1 MAALD
6 TITDADWTRQAFL
19 LPSGA
24 VTDDDVYYRNH
35 SGAYYKFTDTTLGG
49 NWAINAPPQ
58 PCLFSDPVLDRFVK
72 IGEGQGAWYSEN
84 IDDNAVLL
92 HMRFGVPNYNSLAS
106 FFGNFYS
113 ADDARLIRTGRASGV
128 GALIGRAIG
137 WAFSVRLIPFI
148 MTLTAIKWFTG
159 TVSTKFYYL
168 KPTMGLYWKY
178 VNDFANNI
186 ASNLDLAAK
195 PTSDSWLRLSQAAG
209 LSGTQPMTESGDP
222 GTATI
227 EAAAKTA
234 FEIGAQEKS
243 VYDQMVPELFRADGL
258 TGIDIYATA
267 TRAQAY
273 ANAWH
278 EAVNDLAAQNQGN
291 SNGVLSSIY
300 AWMTGG
306 GATATLNGAK
316 KKTYATTEEFLEA
329 YLKDPDGRV
338 VESNTATS
346 NENSNTTENNTA
358 QQTPAAT
365 TDENGNAVTAAD
377 KSASDTEKGVF
388 ERAYESVTDYFT
400 DEVMGRAYATYKA
413 AQRDGSQWLTVRID
427 GRESATESFS
437 NSLRESDIASAINSQ
452 SSRAASMRFSSGNG
466 NVLGIKAIGQIMN
479 VINDITSNLMDSL
492 HISGVGVLAGSA
504 FVDIPKHYDS
514 SNATF
519 NQMSVTIPLRAY
531 CADNFNRFQCEIL
544 PLIMMLVGALP
555 RATGTGSYTA
565 PFIGEFYCQ
574 GRCSIPLG
582 MITAI
587 DITRGTSN
595 MPWTQHGEYLGIDVR
610 LTITDCSSV
619 AAMNLN
625 EAFGLRNFDPT
636 TWSRLL
642 FPQDSSFEMYTNVLS
657 SLGLQE
663 QIYMMPRFK
672 RNWNKVVNSFDKFFS
687 YSNVAN
693 TLFGGNVAGQV
704 LSALSKTDRM
714 G

>member
-6 TITDADWTRQAFL
+6 IITDESWTRQAFL
-19 LPSGA
+19 LPPDA

-35 SGAYYKFTDTTLGG
+35 TSAYYKFTDTTLGG

-58 PCLFSDPVLDRFVK
+58 PCAFTDPVLDRFVN

-92 HMRFGVPNYNSLAS
+92 NMRFGVPNYNSLAS

-113 ADDARLIRTGRASGV
+113 ADDSRFIRTGRASGI
-128 GALIGRAIG
+128 GALIGKALG
-137 WAFSVRLIPFI
+137 WAFSVRLVPFI
-148 MTLTAIKWFTG
+148 MTFTAIKWFTG

-186 ASNLDLAAK
+186 ASNLDLAAR
-195 PTSDSWLRLSQAAG
+195 PTTDSWLRLSQAAG
-209 LSGTQPMTESGDP
+209 LRGTQPMTESGDP
-222 GTATI
+222 GTTTI

-234 FEIGAQEKS
+234 FEIGAREKS
-243 VYDQMVPELFRADGL
+243 VYDQMVPELFRSEGL

-278 EAVNDLAAQNQGN
+278 EAINQIAAQNQ
-291 SNGVLSSIY
+291 SNGNGVVSSIY
-300 AWMTGG
+300 NWMVSG
-306 GATATLNGAK
+306 GATSTLSKAK
-316 KKTYATTEEFLEA
+316 KKTYENTEDFLNA
-329 YLKDPDGRV
+329 YLKDPDGRIN
-338 VESNTATS
+338 ESNT
-346 NENSNTTENNTA
+346 TTTDGTESSTVNNTA
-358 QQTPAAT
+358 PVQDAT
-365 TDENGNAVTAAD
+365 TVDENGQPITGSPEDVVEA
-377 KSASDTEKGVF
+377 EKGVF
-388 ERAYESVTDYFT
+388 ESAYETVKDYFT
-400 DEVMGRAYATYKA
+400 DEVMGRAYATFKA
-413 AQRDGSQWLTVRID
+413 SQRDGAQFLTVRID

-437 NSLRESDIASAINSQ
+437 SSLRESDISSAINSAGQ
-452 SSRAASMRFSSGNG
+452 RARNIRMSMADGNLAGIPGVGKILDIVKDIGSGF
-466 NVLGIKAIGQIMN
+466 A
-479 VINDITSNLMDSL
+479 DSL
-492 HISGVGVLAGSA
+492 HISGVGVLMGNA

-514 SNATF
+514 STATF
-519 NQMSVTIPLRAY
+519 NQMSVTIPLRAW

-544 PLIMMLVGALP
+544 PLIMLLVGALP

-595 MPWTQHGEYLGIDVR
+595 MPWTANGEYLGIDVR

-619 AAMNLN
+619 VSMNMN

-636 TWSRLL
+636 TWNRLL

-657 SLGLQE
+657 SLGLQD
-663 QIYMMPRFK
+663 QVYMMPRFK

-687 YSNVAN
+687 YSNVTN
-693 TLFGGNVAGQV
+693 SLFGGNVTGQV
-704 LSALSKTDRM
+704 LSALSKTDRL